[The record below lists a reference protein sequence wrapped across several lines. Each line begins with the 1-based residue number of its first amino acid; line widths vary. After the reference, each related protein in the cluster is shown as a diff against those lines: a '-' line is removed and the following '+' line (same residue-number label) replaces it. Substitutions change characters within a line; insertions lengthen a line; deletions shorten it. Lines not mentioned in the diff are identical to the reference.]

1 MKRATI
7 LGLVIATQAFAAGN
21 GSVEGT
27 IVDSQTGKVASGVA
41 VSIACGNVRKAA
53 ATDATGHFV
62 IEGLPEGT
70 CTLTTGGASYGPASV
85 SVTVTGGSIATILV
99 NVMSKAAYDQMQ
111 QAQQRIGRERMKM
124 KKRVAVNGDDFGG
137 FEAGVAGGAPMPM
150 AKAPM
155 AAPEAPMPAPMH
167 APPPKTKHTTATTK
181 PMATPPAAIAPAP
194 PPPPPRNAGPTGAT
208 KGAGAVATTPA
219 IPRQAVKLEEK
230 KNEIAAGRHRI
241 QAGGRAMPIGGE
253 MVNGWATVRVFPVPQ
268 YTKVFD
274 GPRDDFRETIYW
286 NPTVET
292 DATGNADVAFTASD
306 AVTSFRA
313 TAEGFTAA
321 GAPGGGSL
329 TFQSKLPVTLDAH
342 LPTEVT
348 SGDTVLLPVTI
359 ANETGDAI
367 DAKLD
372 SKFGAAFK
380 LAKNPLEGAIHVEP
394 HAKRSYFFPLEVV
407 ATDGSGDVELDL
419 AARGLHDQLKK
430 TIRVV
435 PRGFPM
441 EAQASGTVKGG
452 APAHHTVDLA
462 GALPGSIHASV
473 TMYPSPVAA
482 MTQGMA
488 GMIREP
494 GGCFEQTSSSNYP
507 NVMILAYM
515 EQNDAADPALV
526 QKTHGTLDKGYKLL
540 TGFETTEKGYEW
552 FGSAPGHEALTAYGL
567 MEFADMAKVYDVD
580 KKMMERTADWLMSR
594 RDGKG
599 GFARSS
605 KAVDS
610 FGRASETTTNAYIM
624 WALAEAKRT
633 QNLAPELAA
642 QNKLGG
648 STQDP
653 YLLALAANTALATA
667 PKAGETSAMVSR
679 LAGMQAKDGRFTGA
693 KETITMSGGE
703 SLDIETTS
711 LATLAL
717 IKASP
722 KNEFE
727 GQIRSA
733 VDWLNTKRG
742 GYGAWGNTQ
751 ATILGLKA
759 LGAYSEHARQMQA
772 GGKATLVIN
781 GKDAG
786 TIEFEKGRRDAL
798 VWNDLAGKLTAGKN
812 TIELR
817 LDGGA
822 TLPYSVAIE
831 YRSAQ
836 PKTSPKTKVAI
847 TTQLLKSQTKMGD
860 ALTLRAHVENTTH
873 DGIPM
878 TLARV
883 GLPGGTVF
891 QTWQLKE
898 LRDKG
903 LIDFYET
910 RPREVILYW
919 RGMAPGAKKD
929 VDLNLL
935 SNLPGTY
942 EAPASSAYLYYT
954 AEDKAWTK
962 PVALTIDK

>member
-1 MKRATI
+1 MKRATL
-7 LGLVIATQAFAAGN
+7 LGLAIATQAFAAGN

-27 IVDSQTGKVASGVA
+27 IVDSQTGKVASGVT

-53 ATDATGHFV
+53 ATDGSGHFV
-62 IEGLPEGT
+62 IDGLPEGT
-70 CTLTTGGASYGPASV
+70 CTLTTGGAAYGPASV

-99 NVMSKAAYDQMQ
+99 NVMSKATLDEMQKQ
-111 QAQQRIGRERMKM
+111 QAQMRDRA
-124 KKRVAVNGDDFGG
+124 KKRVAAKPADMDFDGAAMG
-137 FEAGVAGGAPMPM
+137 EGMGVPV

-155 AAPEAPMPAPMH
+155 PEAPMPAPAPMH
-167 APPPKTKHTTATTK
+167 AAPPPKTKHMAK
-181 PMATPPAAIAPAP
+181 PMATPTPAAVAPAP
-194 PPPPPRNAGPTGAT
+194 PPPPPRNAGPTGAA
-208 KGAGAVATTPA
+208 KGAGAVATTPVV
-219 IPRQAVKLEEK
+219 PRQAVKLEEK
-230 KNEIAAGRHRI
+230 KNDVIAAGRHRI
-241 QAGGRAMPIGGE
+241 QNHVMPVGGE

-268 YTKVFD
+268 YTKAFD

-419 AARGLHDQLKK
+419 AVRGLHDQLKK

-580 KKMMERTADWLMSR
+580 KRMMERTADWLMSR

-599 GFARSS
+599 GFQRSS

-667 PKAGETSAMVSR
+667 PKAGETTSMVSR
-679 LAGMQAKDGRFTGA
+679 LAGMQAKDGHFTGA

-742 GYGAWGNTQ
+742 GWGSWGNTQ

-759 LGAYSEHARQMQA
+759 LAAYSDHARQMQS

-817 LDGGA
+817 LEGGA

-860 ALTLRAHVENTTH
+860 GLTLRAHVENTTH

-935 SNLPGTY
+935 SNVPGTY